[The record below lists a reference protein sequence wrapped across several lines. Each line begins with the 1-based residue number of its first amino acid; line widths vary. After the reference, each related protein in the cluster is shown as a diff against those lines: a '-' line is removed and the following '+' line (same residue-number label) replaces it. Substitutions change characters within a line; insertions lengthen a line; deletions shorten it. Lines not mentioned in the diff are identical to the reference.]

1 MTTLLVVKSSACL
14 QRYYH
19 LFTEKVIGPVPLSEV
34 AYDCLRAENVVLSY
48 VQRNKGDNPMTTA
61 TTQSIQINQEQYSAL
76 QDLLQGVLYEGTL
89 HYDDD
94 QESEFN
100 ALGAI
105 YDQLVALRQEETSC

>member
-19 LFTEKVIGPVPLSEV
+19 LFTENVVDPVPLSEV

-76 QDLLQGVLYEGTL
+76 EELLMGVLYEGTL
-89 HYDDD
+89 HYSDDR
-94 QESEFN
+94 ESEFN

-105 YDQLVALRQEETSC
+105 YDQLVDLRQEETSC

>member
-1 MTTLLVVKSSACL
+1 MTTPLWVLGSACL

-76 QDLLQGVLYEGTL
+76 EDLLMGVLYEGAL

>member
-1 MTTLLVVKSSACL
+1 MLTLLWVLSSACL

-19 LFTEKVIGPVPLSEV
+19 LFTENVVDPVQPLEV
-34 AYDCLRAENVVLSY
+34 VYDCLCTENVVLSL
-48 VQRNKGDNPMTTA
+48 VQRNEGDNPMTTA